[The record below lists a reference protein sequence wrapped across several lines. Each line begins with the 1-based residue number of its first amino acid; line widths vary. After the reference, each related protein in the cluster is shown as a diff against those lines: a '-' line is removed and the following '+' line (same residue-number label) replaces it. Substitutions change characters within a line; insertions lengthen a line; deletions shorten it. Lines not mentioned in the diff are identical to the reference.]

1 MIKNVVWLALLA
13 FFIFPGCKKPDSSI
27 GLDNLPDS
35 DLIDLLVIDTLSVEL
50 NTLKDDS
57 LRTDQFNTGVLG
69 RIFHP
74 RIGETAASFA
84 AQLRLS
90 ATDVNFG
97 SNPVADSISLNL
109 KFSGSSFG
117 EHTDHQIIVRQ
128 LADSLAL
135 DTSYYSTFDP
145 ETLHGTLSNMSQPF
159 VSIKPTKDLITETET
174 TEAGVKVILDLDFAQ
189 TLLDLDSSV
198 YSSNEQWLDFF
209 PGILVS
215 SSSGHGAAGF
225 DISSGL
231 SVMKLHY
238 HNDTDTSHYEF
249 VLGPTSARVNVFT
262 NNYVS
267 GLEALY
273 SFEPEDAIIPG
284 NDLAYIMSGG
294 GIITNVEFPHL
305 DSVNTVLGTSAAILK
320 AELVLTLDEC
330 YYDARY
336 GAPLLLGIGLRDE
349 DGGLKAIPDKY
360 SPLGVGGVFNKTT
373 REYRFNLTKT
383 VQHILNRNEDYA
395 GYGDFPPGEDVPPII
410 LTSLYPGTSLE
421 GVVLKGTDV
430 EENGAKLVLT
440 CTH

>member
-13 FFIFPGCKKPDSSI
+13 LFILPGCKKPDSSI
-27 GLDNLPDS
+27 GLDNLPDC
-35 DLIDLLVIDTLSVEL
+35 DLIGLITDTLSVEL
-50 NTLKDDS
+50 NTVRDDS

-74 RIGETAASFA
+74 RIGKTSASFA

-90 ATDVNFG
+90 ATDVDFG
-97 SNPVADSISLNL
+97 TNPVADSISLNL
-109 KFSGSSFG
+109 KFSGSSYG
-117 EHTDHQIIVRQ
+117 EHTDHQIVIRQ
-128 LADSLAL
+128 LADSLTL

-145 ETLHGTLSNMSQPF
+145 ETLHGTLSDMSQPF
-159 VSIKPTKDLITETET
+159 VSIKPTKDIITETDT
-174 TEAGVKVILDLDFAQ
+174 TEAGLKVQMDLAFAQ
-189 TLLDLDSSV
+189 TLLDQDTSV

-209 PGILVS
+209 PGIVVS

-231 SVMKLHY
+231 SVMTLHY
-238 HNDTDTSHYEF
+238 HNDTDTAHYDF
-249 VLGPTSARVNVFT
+249 VLGPTSARVNMFT
-262 NNYVS
+262 NDYIS

-273 SFEPEDAIIPG
+273 AFEPEDAVIPG
-284 NDLAYIMSGG
+284 DDLVYIMSGG
-294 GIITNVEFPHL
+294 GIITTVEIPHL
-305 DSVNTVLGTSAAILK
+305 DSVNTILGTSAAVLK
-320 AELVLTLDEC
+320 AELILTLDEC

-336 GAPLLLGIGLRDE
+336 GAPALLGIGLRDE

-373 REYRFNLTKT
+373 KEYRFNLTKT
-383 VQHILNRNEDYA
+383 VQHILNRNEDYT

-430 EENGAKLVLT
+430 EENRAKLVLT